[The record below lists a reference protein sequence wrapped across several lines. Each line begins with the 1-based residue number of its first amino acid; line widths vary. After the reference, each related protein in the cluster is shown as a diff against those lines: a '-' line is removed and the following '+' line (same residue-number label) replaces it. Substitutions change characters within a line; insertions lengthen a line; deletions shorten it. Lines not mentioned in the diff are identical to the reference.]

1 MIKKNGNAHGW
12 NGYAFILL
20 WMSALE
26 SNLSSRVFILFPQYF
41 IYSIV
46 HGYIV
51 HCSEKLE
58 TICCLK
64 NKRLDYSLPVAL
76 ILKQYWNN
84 CVEILI
90 DKAK

>member
-1 MIKKNGNAHGW
+1 MGEMDMLLYFCGCLLLRAIWA
-12 NGYAFILL
+12 AF
-20 WMSALE
+20 
-26 SNLSSRVFILFPQYF
+26 RVFILFTQYF

-51 HCSEKLE
+51 YCSEKLE